1 MTKISSNPLPQ
12 RLGRCVVFASQPVK
26 YRSFPRLPS
35 GCPNSSSKSFTQ
47 IQYMHP
53 RFTFTFIPSS
63 FCLHPLPEIIADQ
76 EADSRKHTQHSPL
89 PYSQS
94 KNPFAVLV
102 TMLKWHYPKSSRRK
116 LRSCGGQRWSFRSV
130 PPICAI
136 CLKRTR

>member
-1 MTKISSNPLPQ
+1 MTKISLNPLPQ
-12 RLGRCVVFASQPVK
+12 RLGRCVVFTSQWSSID
-26 YRSFPRLPS
+26 RSQVPS
-35 GCPNSSSKSFTQ
+35 GCPNSSSRSFAQ

-63 FCLHPLPEIIADQ
+63 LCLHPLPEIIANQ
-76 EADSRKHTQHSPL
+76 EADSRKRTQHSPL

-116 LRSCGGQRWSFRSV
+116 LRSCEGQRWSFRSV